1 MDRSYSSLVVLVDT
15 RHYTGLHG
23 QGLGYSSTVFLAD
36 RSSWTSIRRKKTAYR
51 TAAYY
56 RKWKYSP
63 WVDQYEEKQHYRIL
77 SLSWSIWGKTALQN
91 TFLEEI
97 NKGEKIIKKYFF
109 LELFN
114 AVCSKENTRTDY
126 FPWVAKISVQNRTF
140 SLIWYIIGKNISTKQ
155 DIFPELIYYR
165 KKDQYR
171 TGHFPWADIL

>member
-1 MDRSYSSLVVLVDT
+1 MDTGQGLQHSSCPSTVYTRQVFMDRSYSSLVVLVDT

-91 TFLEEI
+91 TFLELI
-97 NKGEKIIKKYFF
+97 NKGEKIIKNIFSLSYSMQYAVKKTPGQTIF
-109 LELFN
+109 LELQ
-114 AVCSKENTRTDY
+114 KY
-126 FPWVAKISVQNRTF
+126 
-140 SLIWYIIGKNISTKQ
+140 
-155 DIFPELIYYR
+155 
-165 KKDQYR
+165 QYR
-171 TGHFPWADIL
+171 TGHFPWSDIL

>member
-23 QGLGYSSTVFLAD
+23 QGLGYSSTVVLAD
-36 RSSWTSIRRKKTAYR
+36 RSSWTSIRRIKLLTEQQLIIGSV
-51 TAAYY
+51 
-56 RKWKYSP
+56 KYSP

-91 TFLEEI
+91 TFLELI

-126 FPWVAKISVQNRTF
+126 FPWVEKISVQNRTF